1 MSEKCKH
8 IGINPC
14 TLPEISLLG
23 SSLGMLIP
31 GKPHSRDKS
40 RNSGVSIETL
50 DFARVH
56 TFTCVIGVGSPA
68 GARRG
73 GGAITGWTRRRSRLM
88 TGSPPAGD
96 QHSPQ
101 MRTQN
106 GRGRVRGECDRGRAT
121 AIGPRRWAGESPP
134 PPVGRRKTVG
144 QRCGRD
150 GHVKR
155 RAVAGSPVPWRTCQ
169 NQTCSATQGR
179 NRRLDAG
186 CGRLQ
191 AHRWTRPDDW
201 PTLRV
206 VGTFDVCS
214 NAAVNCDLSC
224 CRLKWQ
230 YLHCRADSVA

>member
-31 GKPHSRDKS
+31 GKSHSRDKS

-73 GGAITGWTRRRSRLM
+73 EGRSLAGPGAVPGWWRDRRLRAINIARRCAPKTAGG
-88 TGSPPAGD
+88 
-96 QHSPQ
+96 
-101 MRTQN
+101 
-106 GRGRVRGECDRGRAT
+106 VRGECDRGRAT

-155 RAVAGSPVPWRTCQ
+155 RVVAGSPAPWRTCQ

-179 NRRLDAG
+179 DRRPDAG

-191 AHRWTRPDDW
+191 ARRWTRPDDW